1 MSTGETTDNTE
12 TQVVDRLDRVERT
25 LTRILACMD
34 REEFLTEREAAAL
47 RRKSVY
53 ALRKERARR
62 AGPPF
67 IKDGNAVHYRKSEL
81 LAWLESNAR
90 ETRDTEREPRFRTM
104 RGDRR

>member
-1 MSTGETTDNTE
+1 MNIDETTGRTE
-12 TQVVDRLDRVERT
+12 TQVADRLERVERT
-25 LTRILACMD
+25 LTRILACVD

-67 IKDGNAVHYRKSEL
+67 IKDGNAVRYRKSEL
-81 LAWLESNAR
+81 LAWLEANSR
-90 ETRDTEREPRFRTM
+90 ETRSSEREPRFRTQK
-104 RGDRR
+104 